1 MRRNAVPWAIPE
13 EGEAR
18 IVVQQLK
25 IAAAP
30 ADVPVEASCFCRL
43 RTAAAGSAP
52 PRGCCAEE
60 H

>member
-1 MRRNAVPWAIPE
+1 M
-13 EGEAR
+13 
-18 IVVQQLK
+18 VQQLK

-52 PRGCCAEE
+52 PQGCRAEE